1 MQGYATFDVYTE
13 YRFEKVKGLRAF
25 LDVRNLT
32 NTKYE
37 EIRGYTTR
45 GFNVMIGLL
54 YGR

>member
-1 MQGYATFDVYTE
+1 MQGYATFDLYIE
-13 YRFEKVKGLRAF
+13 HRFEKVKGLRAF

-32 NTKYE
+32 NTNYE

-45 GFNVMIGLL
+45 GFNVMVGLL